1 MAKKACHSELVSET
15 NKGGESLPLARTSS
29 LATPSSGGHPRN
41 APVDTSIEAPYELPE
56 GWKWTR
62 LGDCS
67 SVISKGTTPKG
78 GKDAYLKEGVNFL
91 RIENLNED
99 GSINLSNISHISIE
113 EHEGNLKRSI
123 LEEGDLLISIAG
135 TLGKVGF
142 VTKADLPMNTN
153 QAIAFIRLHKDIFDN
168 MYLKY
173 AIESPFVNAELL
185 AKTKVTSI
193 PNLTLEIISNCL
205 IPLPPTLAEQQ
216 RIVNRIETMFA
227 KLDQAQ
233 EKAQAVLD
241 SFENRKAA
249 ILHKAFTGELTANWR
264 KENAVSDE
272 SWEEKT
278 LNEVC
283 SKEITD
289 GTHKT
294 PTYVDEHSGVP
305 FISGKDVSNE
315 VIDWSDLR
323 YIPQELHEELYT
335 RLAPQKDDVLL
346 SKNGA
351 RLGKAAIVETDII
364 FDIYVTLALLRP
376 NQETILSKYLWRII
390 NSPVIQTQIQDH
402 LTGIGMPNLHL
413 RDIKIMKIPVP
424 ELPEQQE
431 IVRILDTVLEK
442 ESRAKEAAQAVL
454 DQIALLKKSILAR
467 AFRGEL

>member
-1 MAKKACHSELVSET
+1 MPK
-15 NKGGESLPLARTSS
+15 
-29 LATPSSGGHPRN
+29 N
-41 APVDTSIEAPYELPE
+41 AEIEQTEIEVLYELPE

-142 VTKADLPMNTN
+142 VTKSDLPMNTN

-205 IPLPPTLAEQQ
+205 IPLPPTLTEQQ

-233 EKAQAVLD
+233 EKAQSVLD
-241 SFENRKAA
+241 SFEPRKAA
-249 ILHKAFTGELTANWR
+249 ILHKAFTGQLKIDNEELTI
-264 KENAVSDE
+264 EN
-272 SWEEKT
+272 WEEKKLEDVLIEKPRNGYST
-278 LNEVC
+278 TAVDYETPYKTMSLSATTSGYFRPEFYKYIEADISDDSFLWLKPGDILIQRANSLDKVGTSAIYTGGEHEFIYPDLMMKLQV
-283 SKEITD
+283 KE
-289 GTHKT
+289 
-294 PTYVDEHSGVP
+294 S
-305 FISGKDVSNE
+305 VSNAFI
-315 VIDWSDLR
+315 VYQLKT
-323 YIPQELHEELYT
+323 EES
-335 RLAPQKDDVLL
+335 LAYFRNNATGTAGNMPKINQKTVCNLPIKLPPLNYQL
-346 SKNGA
+346 S
-351 RLGKAAIVETDII
+351 IVN
-364 FDIYVTLALLRP
+364 F
-376 NQETILSKYLWRII
+376 
-390 NSPVIQTQIQDH
+390 
-402 LTGIGMPNLHL
+402 
-413 RDIKIMKIPVP
+413 
-424 ELPEQQE
+424 
-431 IVRILDTVLEK
+431 LDSVLEK
-442 ESRAKEAAQAVL
+442 ETRAKEAAQNVL

-467 AFRGEL
+467 AFRGKI